1 MIGCKANGIIA
12 RRADTTSARILN
24 HPQNNVDKRI
34 LLSAIQ
40 SWVCAD
46 MGVRKLLECECPKLK
61 DITRA
66 AETREKGSGSV

>member
-1 MIGCKANGIIA
+1 M
-12 RRADTTSARILN
+12 RAMLSP
-24 HPQNNVDKRI
+24 PQPRWDMGKNNVDKRI

-66 AETREKGSGSV
+66 AETREKATIELYKIAEMKE